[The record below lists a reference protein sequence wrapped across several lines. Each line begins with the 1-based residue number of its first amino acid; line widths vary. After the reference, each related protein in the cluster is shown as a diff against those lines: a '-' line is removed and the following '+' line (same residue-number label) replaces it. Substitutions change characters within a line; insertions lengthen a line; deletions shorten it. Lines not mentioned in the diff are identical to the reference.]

1 MMHPIQARVERA
13 DWWRDHLRGRCR
25 RGVARKSGRR
35 VILIA
40 QVLVAVGEYY
50 GLTPDEI
57 TAKGRSIGEVVRA
70 RQIAH
75 YLARKM
81 TGRSYPEIG
90 RQIGDADHSTVIHG
104 CRKIEAL
111 LTTNPEVRT
120 DVDSIATAVLH
131 GW

>member
-1 MMHPIQARVERA
+1 MRHPVVARAERA
-13 DWWRDHLRGRCR
+13 AEWRDHLRARCR

-50 GLTPDEI
+50 GLTPEEI
-57 TAKGRSIGEVVRA
+57 IVKDRSLGEVVRA

-90 RQIGDADHSTVIHG
+90 RQIGEVDHSTVVHA
-104 CRKIEAL
+104 CRKIEGL
-111 LTTNPEVRT
+111 LETNAEVRT